1 MDIKQ
6 WLGEENKLGQD
17 IWERKY
23 QYKGESFDEWLN
35 RISNGNEELKQLI
48 IDKKFLF
55 GGRILSNRGLY
66 KLGKKVTY
74 SNCYVLPQVEDN
86 IESIY
91 DSCSKLARTFSYGGG
106 CGLDISKLR
115 PKGARVDNAS
125 EFTTGA
131 CSFMETFSQVTETIG
146 QNGRRGALMLS
157 IDCNHPDLE
166 EFINIKTDLNKVTK
180 ANISVKITDDFMK
193 AVESDSDWKLTF
205 ITERDEIIGKTVKA
219 KEIFMNLCE
228 NNWNF
233 AEPGILYWDRI
244 ENYNIVSEDSDFK
257 YSGVNP
263 CAEEPLPAGGSCLL
277 GSFNL
282 SAYVKNGEFNYN
294 EFKHDIP
301 IVVKAMNDVLDE
313 GLPLHPL
320 QIQKDT
326 VRDWRQIGIGIM
338 GLGDM
343 LIKMGLTYGEE
354 DSIKECDKIGFT
366 LANESLKSS
375 ALLAKELGSYF
386 KYNISVLNSQFVLN
400 NTDSDTYELITQYGL
415 RNSQVLTTAPTGTL
429 STMLGIT
436 GGIEPIFEKFYTR
449 KTESL
454 HGEDVY
460 YKVYTP
466 IVKKY
471 IEQHDCLEED
481 LPEYFVTAMD
491 LNPINRVKMQ
501 SVWQKHIDASIS
513 STVNLP
519 KESTVQDVYDVYM
532 EAWKQGCKGITIY
545 RSGCAREGILTTTE
559 KEEVKELQR
568 GKWKSLA
575 KDTYYIKKNLTIG
588 CGKLK
593 LFIGYSPS
601 EKAIQDLYIIKN
613 GNGGCTRNLQAL
625 AISMSA
631 VLRLG
636 GTLDNLEKA
645 FRGIDPC
652 NSFVSARAKGKELSK
667 GTYCGSA
674 ILNCVKDLLKEISN
688 ENKKEIKIVKE
699 EENTKKVNIKDTLTE
714 QEKLDKGLC
723 PTCGDKLERIG
734 GCMQCKTCGFSRCD

>member
-1 MDIKQ
+1 M
-6 WLGEENKLGQD
+6 
-17 IWERKY
+17 
-23 QYKGESFDEWLN
+23 
-35 RISNGNEELKQLI
+35 
-48 IDKKFLF
+48 
-55 GGRILSNRGLY
+55 
-66 KLGKKVTY
+66 
-74 SNCYVLPQVEDN
+74 
-86 IESIY
+86 
-91 DSCSKLARTFSYGGG
+91 
-106 CGLDISKLR
+106 
-115 PKGARVDNAS
+115 
-125 EFTTGA
+125 
-131 CSFMETFSQVTETIG
+131 
-146 QNGRRGALMLS
+146 
-157 IDCNHPDLE
+157 
-166 EFINIKTDLNKVTK
+166 
-180 ANISVKITDDFMK
+180 
-193 AVESDSDWKLTF
+193 
-205 ITERDEIIGKTVKA
+205 
-219 KEIFMNLCE
+219 
-228 NNWNF
+228 
-233 AEPGILYWDRI
+233 
-244 ENYNIVSEDSDFK
+244 
-257 YSGVNP
+257 
-263 CAEEPLPAGGSCLL
+263 
-277 GSFNL
+277 
-282 SAYVKNGEFNYN
+282 
-294 EFKHDIP
+294 
-301 IVVKAMNDVLDE
+301 
-313 GLPLHPL
+313 
-320 QIQKDT
+320 
-326 VRDWRQIGIGIM
+326 
-338 GLGDM
+338 
-343 LIKMGLTYGEE
+343 
-354 DSIKECDKIGFT
+354 
-366 LANESLKSS
+366 
-375 ALLAKELGSYF
+375 
-386 KYNISVLNSQFVLN
+386 N
-400 NTDSDTYELITQYGL
+400 NTDSNTYELITQYGL
-415 RNSQVLTTAPTGTL
+415 RNSQILTTAPTGTL

-481 LPEYFVTAMD
+481 LPKYFVTAMD

-519 KESTVQDVYDVYM
+519 KESTVQDVYEVYM
-532 EAWKQGCKGITIY
+532 EAWKQGCKGMTIY

-601 EKAIQDLYIIKN
+601 EEAIQDLYIIKN

-652 NSFVSARAKGKELSK
+652 NSFVSARAKGKELIK
-667 GTYCGSA
+667 GTYCGST

-699 EENTKKVNIKDTLTE
+699 KENTKKVNIKDTLTE

>member
-1 MDIKQ
+1 MP
-6 WLGEENKLGQD
+6 E
-17 IWERKY
+17 
-23 QYKGESFDEWLN
+23 
-35 RISNGNEELKQLI
+35 
-48 IDKKFLF
+48 
-55 GGRILSNRGLY
+55 
-66 KLGKKVTY
+66 
-74 SNCYVLPQVEDN
+74 
-86 IESIY
+86 
-91 DSCSKLARTFSYGGG
+91 
-106 CGLDISKLR
+106 
-115 PKGARVDNAS
+115 
-125 EFTTGA
+125 
-131 CSFMETFSQVTETIG
+131 
-146 QNGRRGALMLS
+146 
-157 IDCNHPDLE
+157 
-166 EFINIKTDLNKVTK
+166 
-180 ANISVKITDDFMK
+180 
-193 AVESDSDWKLTF
+193 
-205 ITERDEIIGKTVKA
+205 
-219 KEIFMNLCE
+219 
-228 NNWNF
+228 
-233 AEPGILYWDRI
+233 
-244 ENYNIVSEDSDFK
+244 
-257 YSGVNP
+257 
-263 CAEEPLPAGGSCLL
+263 GGSCLL

-282 SAYVKNGEFNYN
+282 SAYVKNGEFDYN

-320 QIQKDT
+320 QVQKDT

-366 LANESLKSS
+366 LANESLKAS
-375 ALLAKELGSYF
+375 ALLSKELGSYP

-400 NTDSDTYELITQYGL
+400 NTDSDTYGLITQYGL
-415 RNSQVLTTAPTGTL
+415 RNSQILTTAPTGTL

-601 EKAIQDLYIIKN
+601 EEAIQDLYIIKN

-699 EENTKKVNIKDTLTE
+699 KEDTKKVNIKDTLTE